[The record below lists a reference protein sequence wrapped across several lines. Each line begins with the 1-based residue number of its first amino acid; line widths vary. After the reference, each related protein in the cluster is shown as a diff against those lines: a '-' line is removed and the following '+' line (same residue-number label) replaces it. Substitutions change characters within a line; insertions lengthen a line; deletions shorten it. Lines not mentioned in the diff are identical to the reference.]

1 MAMVE
6 TFLFV
11 YLEREFVPPADKTL
25 LGLSVAVMCVFELP
39 VFFYFERVLEV
50 LSERTVLNLCHVVFA
65 LRCLLYVL
73 LPRGNVFLLVEPLH
87 GITFAAMWT
96 ASVHYAQNHAPRGL
110 ETTMQAICN
119 GLYQQL
125 GFSIGS
131 LLWGQVIDMYGF
143 DVAYYTA
150 GVVILSWGTIW
161 ALGWRIHESY
171 SLQNVSLQ
179 RKLLA
184 SGGTTERPGGIVKT
198 AVAGQV

>member
-1 MAMVE
+1 MSTSDVNLGQQRPLQTRFGLLRSFQAVSDIRFRAVWFFLNLIVYGSCMAMVE

-73 LPRGNVFLLVEPLH
+73 LPRGNVWTVLLVEPLH

-96 ASVHYAQNHAPRGL
+96 ASVHYAQNHAPRGINVL
-110 ETTMQAICN
+110 IGHHGMLTTP
-119 GLYQQL
+119 
-125 GFSIGS
+125 
-131 LLWGQVIDMYGF
+131 VP
-143 DVAYYTA
+143 
-150 GVVILSWGTIW
+150 
-161 ALGWRIHESY
+161 R
-171 SLQNVSLQ
+171 
-179 RKLLA
+179 
-184 SGGTTERPGGIVKT
+184 
-198 AVAGQV
+198 